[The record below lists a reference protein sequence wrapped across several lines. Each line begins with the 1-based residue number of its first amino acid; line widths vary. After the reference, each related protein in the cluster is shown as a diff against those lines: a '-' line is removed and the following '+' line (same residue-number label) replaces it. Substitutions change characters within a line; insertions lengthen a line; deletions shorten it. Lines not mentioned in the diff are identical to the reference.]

1 MTEEEFRS
9 LTARALEASAEAKS
23 EIAKH
28 EAVCGERYQRIDAT
42 LQSIQG
48 NIRALHAR
56 WWQMVVGLVVFLLG
70 VIGYLIQN
78 DGL

>member
-9 LTARALEASAEAKS
+9 LTARALEVSAEAKS

-28 EAVCGERYQRIDAT
+28 EAVCGERYERIDENLSAI
-42 LQSIQG
+42 QS

-56 WWQMVVGLVVFLLG
+56 WWQMVVGLVVLLLG
-70 VIGYLIQN
+70 IIGYLIQN